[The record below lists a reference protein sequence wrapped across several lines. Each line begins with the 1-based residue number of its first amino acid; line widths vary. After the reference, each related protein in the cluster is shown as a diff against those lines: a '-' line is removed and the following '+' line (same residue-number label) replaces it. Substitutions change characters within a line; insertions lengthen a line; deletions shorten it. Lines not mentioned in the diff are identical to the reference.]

1 MVEALLLG
9 KNADAAER
17 GIELRIEGG
26 LPHATLPARDLVTVL
41 GNLVDN
47 AFDAL
52 VPADVRRVVAALGGD
67 PVAVVVTVEDSGPG
81 LDDDAAAHALE
92 RGWTTKGSARG
103 AAASA
108 WPWSPRS
115 SAGTGATSRSAAPT
129 SAGHGSR

>member
-1 MVEALLLG
+1 M
-9 KNADAAER
+9 
-17 GIELRIEGG
+17 
-26 LPHATLPARDLVTVL
+26 PARDLVTVL

-52 VPADVRRVVAALGGD
+52 VPADVRRVRVTLGGD
-67 PVAVVVTVEDSGPG
+67 PNAVVVTVEDSGPG

-92 RGWTTKGSARG
+92 RGWTTKGSGEG

-115 SAGTGATSRSAAPT
+115 RAGTAATSRSAAPS
-129 SAGHGSR
+129 SAAPGSP